1 VSGRRVHAV
10 VAAGLADP
18 LLLAKWADDA
28 GALSELGIAAESLD
42 ISALRKFTGLTT
54 IVRHNGLRHELPRT
68 FRLLSAARIEIDL
81 FADYVIHLARAGQGL
96 AAGSAERA
104 SDLAAFIGEWID
116 PEDPAHLRV
125 HDMVRHEAAILA
137 LGGEAAPAGQPS
149 PGPAGTA
156 GADSIPA
163 VRGAIILHAF
173 HGDPRSAGTE
183 AASEPARLG
192 YWRASAAE
200 PLRIVDLDIFT
211 FELLRR
217 VDGAVSATRLAAMV
231 TAGEPTARFLAALD
245 EVAALGIITLGA
257 P

>member
-28 GALSELGIAAESLD
+28 DALREFGIAPESLD

-68 FRLLSAARIEIDL
+68 FRLLSAARIEIEL
-81 FADYVIHLARAGQGL
+81 FADYVMHLARTGQRLAG
-96 AAGSAERA
+96 GSAERA
-104 SDLAAFIGEWID
+104 ADLAAFIGEWID

-125 HDMVRHEAAILA
+125 RDMVRHEAAILA
-137 LGGEAAPAGQPS
+137 LGGEAAPARA
-149 PGPAGTA
+149 PGPASGAAA
-156 GADSIPA
+156 GADSIPMM
-163 VRGAIILHAF
+163 RGAIILHAF

-183 AASEPARLG
+183 AVLEPARLG
-192 YWRASAAE
+192 YWRASAEE
-200 PLRIVDLDIFT
+200 PLRIVELDLFT
-211 FELLRR
+211 YELLRR
-217 VDGAVSATRLAAMV
+217 VDGTASAARLAAMV
-231 TAGEPTARFLAALD
+231 TGGEPTARFLAALD
-245 EVAALGIITLGA
+245 EIAALGIITLGA